1 MTAQTLRA
9 EPVIVL
15 GGAPVREQDD
25 ADIVDRVPRLTWV
38 LCAALLLCGCIL
50 VSMTTTTDP
59 DWWHLYFSRL
69 GMMGDFSSFAFNGGL
84 VASGAIIAGSSWML
98 RIRLTGVMPFALRS
112 RIAMRVMPPAI
123 AGLGISLLAIGAY
136 PLSVDPIAHER
147 ATNGAVLSFAVLLL
161 SHRVLLWQ
169 LEGALRRATMISAVT
184 MIVAL
189 AALKAEVISL
199 TVFEAIAFAI
209 ILWWVHLLEQSA
221 HRHGSPSPVG
231 ASLRWP
237 RRERAVTDARRAATR
252 PDTVDALTRPDT
264 VDALPRPGT
273 VAAATRQDD
282 AARLARATTRPRL
295 DVSNPARISRSSSA
309 PTSAPNASAP
319 GSSMMP
325 DASGPAIT
333 GSKPRSSISRD
344 TASRSAAA
352 SPAIAMALRPGAPA
366 GRASSSMSWYP
377 MCPSP
382 FTTRAPARCR

>member
-237 RRERAVTDARRAATR
+237 RRERTVTDARRAATR
-252 PDTVDALTRPDT
+252 PDTVAALTH
-264 VDALPRPGT
+264 
-273 VAAATRQDD
+273 QDD
-282 AARLARATTRPRL
+282 AGRLARATTRPRL

-344 TASRSAAA
+344 TASRSASA
-352 SPAIAMALRPGAPA
+352 SPAIAMALRPVAPA